1 MGSASCF
8 LQTPVSGFALALL
21 ALSFRP
27 VTADVLVS
35 LLASTRSS
43 SAPCRAHLCSRLFH
57 ARLRRFTDPFMQRA
71 PANRSTANRS
81 LPL

>member
-35 LLASTRSS
+35 LLAFHQKQQCTMPGAHLVGGEKVSPPPNRTGHTGQVDRSS
-43 SAPCRAHLCSRLFH
+43 IS
-57 ARLRRFTDPFMQRA
+57 
-71 PANRSTANRS
+71 N
-81 LPL
+81 